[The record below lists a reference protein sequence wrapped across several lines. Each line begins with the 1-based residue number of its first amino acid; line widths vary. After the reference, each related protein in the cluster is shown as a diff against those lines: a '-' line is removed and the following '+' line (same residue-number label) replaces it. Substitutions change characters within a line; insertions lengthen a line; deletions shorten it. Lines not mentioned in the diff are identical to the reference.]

1 MKKLLALLTVFTFTF
16 ALAAC
21 DLEDDTPT
29 VNLDY
34 VNWAEGIAMN
44 YLAEAIITDEFGY
57 EVNSTEGDPGVV
69 FTSIAQGDAD
79 FFVDAWLPLTHGSYM
94 DEYGDDILDLGYNF
108 TEAPIGL
115 VVPAYV
121 DIDSI
126 DELNDH
132 ADQFNNEIVGIDP
145 GAGIM
150 STTETAIEEYDLDL
164 TLNASSGPVMV
175 QELANAIEDEE
186 WIVVTGWEPHYKF
199 ADFDLKFLEDP
210 EGVYGEPDNI
220 HTVAR
225 DDVRDDLPLVAE
237 FFENFYLESEELG
250 GLMGL
255 INDHQDEMDIVDIAR
270 MWMDDNE
277 DVWQAWLPEDL
288 D

>member
-255 INDHQDEMDIVDIAR
+255 INEHQDEMDIVDIAR